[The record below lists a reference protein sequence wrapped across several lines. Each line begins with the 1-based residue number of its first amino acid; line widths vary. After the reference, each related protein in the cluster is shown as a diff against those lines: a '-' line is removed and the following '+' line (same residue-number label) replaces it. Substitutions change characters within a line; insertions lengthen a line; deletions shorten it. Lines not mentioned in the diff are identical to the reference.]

1 MKSKIKPLDSFKR
14 NLESVQKLMNFD
26 RDVQDMAI
34 NYIEKLHNSLVNVQN
49 ITNEQINGKRTLD
62 LLKGIRENDSLRP
75 RYKIIFNQAIVL
87 LVSYFG
93 SAITDCFRLATQIA
107 VESCDKRVLDEELNL
122 EIKELI
128 DRGDQIGDVL
138 GDLLIQKKDISFQ
151 DMKSTHRAF
160 KKYFGIEI
168 NKDAIVNNIILGQ
181 ACRHCIVHEGG
192 RVNRRII
199 KQIENAKPR
208 SLKPSVR
215 ENDQLNFSTEE
226 VEELGGYMKD
236 YVSNLEAR
244 ISEYKNS
251 INQVNENNASTIR
264 G

>member
-1 MKSKIKPLDSFKR
+1 MKSIIKPLESFER

-34 NYIEKLHNSLVNVQN
+34 THIEELHSSLVNGQK

-62 LLKGIRENDSLRP
+62 MLKGIRENDSLRP
-75 RYKIIFNQAIVL
+75 RYKIIFNQAVVL

-93 SAITDCFRLATQIA
+93 SAISDCFRLATQIA
-107 VESCDKRVLDEELNL
+107 VESGDKRVLDEELNL

-128 DRGDQIGDVL
+128 DRGDQIVDVL

-160 KKYFGIEI
+160 RKYFGIEI
-168 NKDAIVNNIILGQ
+168 DRNEIVNNIILGQ

-208 SLKPSVR
+208 NLKPSMR
-215 ENDQLNFSTEE
+215 ESEQLDFTTDE

-236 YVSNLEAR
+236 YVSNLQTGITAYDK
-244 ISEYKNS
+244 SL
-251 INQVNENNASTIR
+251 NQIGENIAPP